1 MFVKTFESAPQDV
14 THVHVVRY
22 NDTDKTGIEFLTV
35 DGIRA
40 LGRKEDETELP
51 EQLATTVLTFACENR
66 SENSTEKGRER
77 RRRDCRCD
85 E

>member
-1 MFVKTFESAPQDV
+1 MFVKTFESASRDV

-40 LGRKEDETELP
+40 LGCKENETELP
-51 EQLATTVLTFACENR
+51 EQHATTVLTFACENR
-66 SENSTEKGRER
+66 SEKSTDREGKTKER
-77 RRRDCRCD
+77 L
-85 E
+85 